1 MEHPELFLS
10 LQMVFFVIKLSV
22 FANSHPLKLDSLT
35 ESRHTGLNLS
45 WWLPFKEFASR
56 SLRKTFLVIK
66 LVRRFFLKIF
76 IYLKEIKK
84 KISERERIYNCKFS
98 KVYIQKREAE
108 VLGSSVQ
115 EEDYLNFSPAKENG
129 KVLFITWIFVIL

>member
-1 MEHPELFLS
+1 M
-10 LQMVFFVIKLSV
+10 
-22 FANSHPLKLDSLT
+22 
-35 ESRHTGLNLS
+35 
-45 WWLPFKEFASR
+45 
-56 SLRKTFLVIK
+56 RKTFLVIK

-129 KVLFITWIFVIL
+129 KVLFIT